1 MQLKEELPTSL
12 PRKILE
18 EKIRKF
24 LEEDIGQGDITTL
37 LTIPSGT
44 IVEAEIV
51 AKESGVTAGIE
62 EALTMLESF
71 GFQVRVLVPDG
82 SRAKEKATILE
93 TVGDAKTLLSIER
106 TLLNLLTRMSG
117 IATATSRLI
126 EKVRRVGYK
135 TRIACTR
142 KVAPGLSYFDK
153 RAVMLGGGD
162 THRLHLDDLVIVK
175 DNHLAVVGDVGEAVK
190 RVREAVS
197 FSKKIEIEVSTE
209 KEALEAAKAGA
220 DIVMLDNFSPQQIR
234 KTIALLDKEGLRGK
248 ILIEASGGINEQNVI
263 EFAATGVD
271 ILSLGEITDSVKALD
286 MSLEVVKVRRRKN
299 EKSLEIGVK
308 S

>member
-1 MQLKEELPTSL
+1 MSLKEELLTFL

-37 LTIPSGT
+37 LTVPSGT

-51 AKESGVTAGIE
+51 AKESGVIAGIE
-62 EALTMLESF
+62 VTLIMLESF
-71 GFQVRVLVPDG
+71 GFQARVLVPDG
-82 SRAKEKATILE
+82 SKVEEKATVLE
-93 TVGDAKTLLSIER
+93 MVGDARTMLSIER

-126 EKVRRVGYK
+126 EKVRRADYK

-142 KVAPGLSYFDK
+142 KVAPGLLYFDK

-162 THRLHLDDLVIVK
+162 THRLHLDDLIVVK
-175 DNHLAVVGDVGEAVK
+175 DNHLTVVGDVAEAVK

-197 FSKKIEIEVSTE
+197 FSKKIEIEVSAE
-209 KEALEAAKAGA
+209 EEALEAAKAGA

-234 KTIALLDKEGLRGK
+234 KTIALLEKEGLRGK
-248 ILIEASGGINEQNVI
+248 VLIEASGGINERNVL

-271 ILSLGEITDSVKALD
+271 ILSLGEITDSVKSLD
-286 MSLEVVKVRRRKN
+286 MSLEVVKVRRSKT
-299 EKSLEIGVK
+299 KKV
-308 S
+308 